1 MNKFELHPLKNFS
14 NFDNYLESL
23 NYEFNV
29 IGLSE
34 TWLNSNTVSMCNING
49 YNHECVYR
57 QGKSGGGVSIYIKQH
72 IKYDLREDMSML
84 NEAIE
89 TVFIEIGKGQFMSP
103 KDVVIGVIYRPP
115 NTDIS
120 IFNNYLSD
128 ILSSVKSENKC
139 IYLMGDFNVNL
150 LNTDT
155 HVLSNDFLN
164 LMYSH
169 AFIPLITKPTRISKS
184 SATLIDNIFSND
196 INNDVLFN
204 GIFYTDITDHLP
216 VFTIAKYSS
225 DLNTKNEYS
234 YKRVY
239 SSKYIADF
247 SNMLHNVEWNSVL
260 SSIGCQEAFTLFYD
274 KFRFC
279 FERCFPVR
287 KIKLGYRNRKKWLS
301 EGLKVSIKNKNKMY
315 VKSIRKPT
323 VDNIKNYKRY
333 KNRLHSLLRK
343 CERDYYDLLLKQ
355 CQHDLS
361 KSWKLIKEVINK
373 RKLNTVSDKF
383 LINNKLVKN
392 KQCIADSFN
401 RLFVNTGSNL
411 VKNIPDTSVDPNSYI
426 SMNISKSMFL
436 IPPDVNEVETII
448 MLLSNAAPG
457 YDDIPASVLKSCSHV
472 FIEPL
477 VHILDLSFSQGV
489 FPMELKIAKVVPLH
503 KSEDKMLLNNYR
515 PVSILPVFSKI
526 FEKLMYNRI
535 IDYIDK
541 QNILYENQFGFR
553 KKHSTN
559 MALIVLIDKILK
571 NLDSGNYVLGLFLDL
586 RKAFD
591 TVNHKILINKMEKY
605 GIRGTVLKWFQ
616 SYLHNRNQFVCY
628 KNCNSEILNIT
639 CGVPQGSIL
648 GPLLFLLYVND
659 ISNIS
664 QTLFLILFADDT
676 NIFVTGKSI
685 DQIIQ
690 SLNVELEK
698 LVQWLYANKLSL
710 NTDKTHYIIFSL
722 RKNTVSNSDV
732 CINNQV
738 IKQVTHT
745 KFLGIY
751 LDSKLNWAIHIN
763 YIKNKIAKGIGIICK
778 ARKIFKPPTLL
789 TMYYSFIYPYFI
801 YCIEVWG
808 SASNSNLLPIVKL
821 QKKAVRIIVS
831 AKYKAHS
838 EPIFKQ
844 LNMLPFKKLYEY
856 FVLLFMFKF
865 ANNLLPLIFENM
877 FVQNTAICSYNTRQS
892 NKLQIPKYKTTAIHK
907 TICYTGVKLWNTI
920 IDHLTINCT
929 IFTFKWKLRKYLL
942 S

>member
-1 MNKFELHPLKNFS
+1 M
-14 NFDNYLESL
+14 
-23 NYEFNV
+23 
-29 IGLSE
+29 
-34 TWLNSNTVSMCNING
+34 
-49 YNHECVYR
+49 
-57 QGKSGGGVSIYIKQH
+57 
-72 IKYDLREDMSML
+72 
-84 NEAIE
+84 
-89 TVFIEIGKGQFMSP
+89 VF
-103 KDVVIGVIYRPP
+103 
-115 NTDIS
+115 
-120 IFNNYLSD
+120 
-128 ILSSVKSENKC
+128 
-139 IYLMGDFNVNL
+139 
-150 LNTDT
+150 
-155 HVLSNDFLN
+155 
-164 LMYSH
+164 
-169 AFIPLITKPTRISKS
+169 
-184 SATLIDNIFSND
+184 
-196 INNDVLFN
+196 
-204 GIFYTDITDHLP
+204 FYTDITDHLP
-216 VFTIAKYSS
+216 VFTIAKYSL

-239 SSKYIADF
+239 SSKNIADF

-411 VKNIPDTSVDPNSYI
+411 VKNIPDTSVD
-426 SMNISKSMFL
+426 L
-436 IPPDVNEVETII
+436 
-448 MLLSNAAPG
+448 
-457 YDDIPASVLKSCSHV
+457 
-472 FIEPL
+472 
-477 VHILDLSFSQGV
+477 
-489 FPMELKIAKVVPLH
+489 
-503 KSEDKMLLNNYR
+503 
-515 PVSILPVFSKI
+515 
-526 FEKLMYNRI
+526 
-535 IDYIDK
+535 
-541 QNILYENQFGFR
+541 
-553 KKHSTN
+553 
-559 MALIVLIDKILK
+559 
-571 NLDSGNYVLGLFLDL
+571 
-586 RKAFD
+586 
-591 TVNHKILINKMEKY
+591 
-605 GIRGTVLKWFQ
+605 
-616 SYLHNRNQFVCY
+616 QFVCY
-628 KNCNSEILNIT
+628 KNYNSEILNIT

-664 QTLFLILFADDT
+664 QTLFLILFAEDT

-738 IKQVTHT
+738 IRQVTHT

-844 LNMLPFKKLYEY
+844 LNMLPFKKLYGY